1 MQVVVRTGGARQA
14 GGPVSHSRER
24 GAAEDMH
31 GHRARQVAGL
41 PPAAVLEVERVERL
55 QVVRVGLQAHLAQE
69 FILQDAVI
77 PDLRGDSGVCV
88 SKTRNI
94 ASGRWVGRAGP
105 RSLFP
110 QYQPS
115 QGKARVLGTPSSRAS
130 GSCQSSLPRRKP
142 SLSLLALVNLNWGVN
157 LDLT

>member
-41 PPAAVLEVERVERL
+41 PPAVLEVERVERL

-69 FILQDAVI
+69 FILQDSVI
-77 PDLRGDSGVCV
+77 PDLRGDSGGCVCVCV
-88 SKTRNI
+88 SKTRNQ
-94 ASGRWVGRAGP
+94 VGREVG
-105 RSLFP
+105 RE
-110 QYQPS
+110 
-115 QGKARVLGTPSSRAS
+115 GRA
-130 GSCQSSLPRRKP
+130 
-142 SLSLLALVNLNWGVN
+142 
-157 LDLT
+157 

>member
-14 GGPVSHSRER
+14 AGLVSHSRER

-55 QVVRVGLQAHLAQE
+55 QVIRVGLQAHLAQE

-77 PDLRGDSGVCV
+77 PDLHGDGLSQFLAIEDALHIVLWCRG
-88 SKTRNI
+88 
-94 ASGRWVGRAGP
+94 
-105 RSLFP
+105 
-110 QYQPS
+110 
-115 QGKARVLGTPSSRAS
+115 
-130 GSCQSSLPRRKP
+130 P
-142 SLSLLALVNLNWGVN
+142 SLHS
-157 LDLT
+157 